1 MSCLNS
7 PLVTNNQALNDA
19 NLKKTISWKDSVGG
33 YSGLGASVNFQHVFA
48 TAEVT
53 YTNIE
58 NTLAIGKQQA
68 GYLTI
73 GTYLPKQTT
82 LAITFYKKKN
92 IASQDIKDA
101 LSDIQATINPLT
113 DFGEMATIGAI
124 NYVLNNTQKRNRE
137 GITLSARWDFHN
149 NAALKAEYMY
159 EQQKDFINNKTL
171 TPQAVRVGVDLAF

>member
-1 MSCLNS
+1 M
-7 PLVTNNQALNDA
+7 
-19 NLKKTISWKDSVGG
+19 
-33 YSGLGASVNFQHVFA
+33 
-48 TAEVT
+48 
-53 YTNIE
+53 
-58 NTLAIGKQQA
+58 
-68 GYLTI
+68 
-73 GTYLPKQTT
+73 
-82 LAITFYKKKN
+82 
-92 IASQDIKDA
+92 
-101 LSDIQATINPLT
+101 T